1 MATFSSLREELV
13 HMQEDLR
20 VSAIILLLNQP
31 TASCPAET
39 VPSCHCRYD
48 DETYQ
53 VLPCGC
59 AFVLQPSFQQTLCFS
74 RCDACINSFKGM
86 ITATQ
91 QPPALQHYVS
101 IILLRV
107 KLFYKSI
114 LNKIFPVLRWYIR
127 KSWHMSNASCFCKYK
142 FRLLWYSI
150 PKEYHRKPTCF
161 VGLAGGNF
169 LFEWTKFLLS

>member
-1 MATFSSLREELV
+1 MLNTYEALLLTVVSDKVTVFLSLIQTRVTADKTMRLLMATFSSLREELV

-114 LNKIFPVLRWYIR
+114 LNKIFPVLR
-127 KSWHMSNASCFCKYK
+127 
-142 FRLLWYSI
+142 
-150 PKEYHRKPTCF
+150 
-161 VGLAGGNF
+161 
-169 LFEWTKFLLS
+169 